1 MKTFYTKAGDKG
13 KNIVGKNKINKDN
26 PIMEILGE
34 LDELNSLC
42 GLARALIK
50 NSKIKKFLKKVQEDI
65 FIIQAI
71 VAQKLF
77 VNDKTRVFKF
87 GEKKI
92 EELEKIINDIG
103 KGIKNINSFIVPGSN
118 IESARLDYL
127 RAIARKIERRIIKN
141 SKKINLNKN
150 IFAYLNRLSSL
161 FFVLARYSANS
172 KGIKEENPQ
181 YK

>member
-1 MKTFYTKAGDKG
+1 M
-13 KNIVGKNKINKDN
+13 
-26 PIMEILGE
+26 
-34 LDELNSLC
+34 
-42 GLARALIK
+42 
-50 NSKIKKFLKKVQEDI
+50 
-65 FIIQAI
+65 
-71 VAQKLF
+71 
-77 VNDKTRVFKF
+77 
-87 GEKKI
+87 
-92 EELEKIINDIG
+92 
-103 KGIKNINSFIVPGSN
+103 PGSN